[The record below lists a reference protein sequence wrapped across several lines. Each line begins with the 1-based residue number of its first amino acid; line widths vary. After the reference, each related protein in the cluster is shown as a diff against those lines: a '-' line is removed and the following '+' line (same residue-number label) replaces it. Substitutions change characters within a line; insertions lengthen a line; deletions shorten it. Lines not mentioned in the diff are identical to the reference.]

1 MIEGAKPAPFLGFV
15 EPCCPTLRKTP
26 PSGEA
31 CVHEIKHDGYRARL
45 NGSHGR
51 GVALRTATAA

>member
-15 EPCCPTLRKTP
+15 EPCCPRLRKTP

-31 CVHEIKHDGYRARL
+31 WVHEIKHEGYRA
-45 NGSHGR
+45 GFTGPAGGASP
-51 GVALRTATAA
+51 